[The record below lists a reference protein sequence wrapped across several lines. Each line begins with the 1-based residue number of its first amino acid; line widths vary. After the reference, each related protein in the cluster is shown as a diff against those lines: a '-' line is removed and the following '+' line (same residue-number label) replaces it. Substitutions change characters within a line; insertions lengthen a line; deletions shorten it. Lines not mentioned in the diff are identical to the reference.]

1 MRVNL
6 RCIHC
11 ISQHSQGVLGAADLA
26 VHSLHSISVK
36 KGSKIVFSC
45 FSSSEAG
52 ARGLITTYNVQKKKH
67 MRCTSEIVIKFALPL
82 WLANKDVPLP

>member
-36 KGSKIVFSC
+36 KVSKIVFSG
-45 FSSSEAG
+45 FSSGEAD
-52 ARGLITTYNVQKKKH
+52 AERLIMTYNVQKK
-67 MRCTSEIVIKFALPL
+67 TYALHF
-82 WLANKDVPLP
+82 